1 MCAED
6 GWHSDQGCP
15 TWGGQDRQRE
25 MGWGRSRRT
34 VRYGKELGLAQRP
47 PEEGGLKIRKTLS
60 REERGRESD

>member
-1 MCAED
+1 
-6 GWHSDQGCP
+6 
-15 TWGGQDRQRE
+15 